1 MSRRERREEEAVP
14 AAIDERRDAH
24 VAALN
29 AGDAEACA
37 AQFTENGVQMPPN
50 MPANEGRS
58 TIQTCAQALVEQY
71 RSQFAL
77 TVDEVRVAG
86 DWAFERGGYT
96 NCLTPHA
103 GGPGIRDVGKYI
115 MIYERDEDGAWWIAC
130 DIWNSDS
137 SIPLD
142 CEKA

>member
-1 MSRRERREEEAVP
+1 MSRNERREEEAVP

-29 AGDAEACA
+29 AGDAEAA
-37 AQFTENGVQMPPN
+37 AVQFTENGVQMPPN
-50 MPANEGRS
+50 VPANEGRAEIKS
-58 TIQTCAQALVEQY
+58 GAQALFDQY

-77 TVDEVRVAG
+77 TVHEVRVAG

-96 NCLTPHA
+96 NCLYPHA
-103 GGPGIRDVGKYI
+103 GGPTIRDVGKYS
-115 MIYERDEDGAWWIAC
+115 MIYEREKDGAWRIAC

-137 SIPLD
+137 Q
-142 CEKA
+142 